1 MKKFN
6 EYTKLTEAKYGAIYE
21 PKNIK
26 TYEDALDPEVLIKGM
41 GRLLLSQIKRKISDK
56 YKELALDMRLASNPA
71 SVGKGHEY
79 GQDHLNKIQNNL
91 IYFVGALADA
101 EKEMNSSQYKR
112 KLTMLKN
119 KRWKDL

>member
-6 EYTKLTEAKYGAIYE
+6 EYTQSQLTEAKYGAIYE

-26 TYEDALDPEVLIKGM
+26 TYEDALDPEVLIKGV
-41 GRLLLSQIKRKISDK
+41 GRLLLSQIKRNILDK
-56 YKELALDMRLASNPA
+56 YKELALDMRLSTNPA
-71 SVGKGHEY
+71 SAGKGAEY
-79 GQDHLNKIQNNL
+79 GADHLNKIQNKL

-112 KLTMLKN
+112 KLTMLKK
-119 KRWKDL
+119 KR

>member
-6 EYTKLTEAKYGAIYE
+6 EYTQSQLTEAKYGAIYE

-41 GRLLLSQIKRKISDK
+41 GRLLLSQIKRKILDK
-56 YKELALDMRLASNPA
+56 YKELELDMRLSANPA

-112 KLTMLKN
+112 KLTMLKK
-119 KRWKDL
+119 KR

>member
-6 EYTKLTEAKYGAIYE
+6 EYTQSQLTEAKYGAIYE

-26 TYEDALDPEVLIKGM
+26 TYEDALDPEVLIKGV
-41 GRLLLSQIKRKISDK
+41 GRLLLSQIKRNILDK
-56 YKELALDMRLASNPA
+56 YKELALDMRLSTNPA
-71 SVGKGHEY
+71 SAGKGAEF
-79 GQDHLNKIQNNL
+79 GEDHLYKIQNQL

-112 KLTMLKN
+112 KLTMLKK
-119 KRWKDL
+119 KR